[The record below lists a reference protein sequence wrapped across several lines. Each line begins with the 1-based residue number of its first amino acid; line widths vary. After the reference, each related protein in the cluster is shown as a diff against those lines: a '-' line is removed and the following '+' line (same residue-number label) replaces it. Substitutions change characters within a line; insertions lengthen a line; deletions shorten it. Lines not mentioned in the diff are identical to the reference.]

1 MRTQPSLPGLFFLG
15 FCVLGAPALLL
26 GQPPRPDDAAQPY
39 PVAAPTDRWREA
51 LNAIVALGPVGGGTA
66 APGPD
71 APADRLIW
79 TVLTD
84 AHGRVRRIE
93 PLEQKAGARG
103 LGKPKPASLAALA
116 KRSDLPAHDAAVLR
130 AIKKLPYGGR
140 LTLDKT
146 QAVQALVAQENGD
159 REVLYREIARANGHP
174 EWEAEVRS
182 TFAQRW
188 MVPRL
193 SRFAAACPDVAL
205 RLAGDMSNIDGPGNG
220 PEAMLGSARDSGNA
234 VAVRF
239 GTGSYPGFH
248 SDLLLQPEYVLVC
261 SPELLARCGPM
272 AAPADLGQQILIH
285 DESIPDEAM
294 RPRWAD
300 WFRLAGVADVDSSR
314 GPRFSSAVLVLE
326 AALGGQ
332 GMALA
337 LWPLVEADVR
347 SGRLV
352 VPFPVV
358 LPSRYVYSLVVSE
371 AFLERPVIQ
380 AFRSWLLAEANQAS
394 IGS

>member
-1 MRTQPSLPGLFFLG
+1 MRSAISSEDAGR
-15 FCVLGAPALLL
+15 A
-26 GQPPRPDDAAQPY
+26 RPM
-39 PVAAPTDRWREA
+39 
-51 LNAIVALGPVGGGTA
+51 
-66 APGPD
+66 
-71 APADRLIW
+71 
-79 TVLTD
+79 
-84 AHGRVRRIE
+84 
-93 PLEQKAGARG
+93 
-103 LGKPKPASLAALA
+103 
-116 KRSDLPAHDAAVLR
+116 AV
-130 AIKKLPYGGR
+130 
-140 LTLDKT
+140 
-146 QAVQALVAQENGD
+146 
-159 REVLYREIARANGHP
+159 
-174 EWEAEVRS
+174 
-182 TFAQRW
+182 
-188 MVPRL
+188 
-193 SRFAAACPDVAL
+193 
-205 RLAGDMSNIDGPGNG
+205 
-220 PEAMLGSARDSGNA
+220 
-234 VAVRF
+234 
-239 GTGSYPGFH
+239 
-248 SDLLLQPEYVLVC
+248 
-261 SPELLARCGPM
+261 GPM

-380 AFRSWLLAEANQAS
+380 AFRSWLLAEADQAS